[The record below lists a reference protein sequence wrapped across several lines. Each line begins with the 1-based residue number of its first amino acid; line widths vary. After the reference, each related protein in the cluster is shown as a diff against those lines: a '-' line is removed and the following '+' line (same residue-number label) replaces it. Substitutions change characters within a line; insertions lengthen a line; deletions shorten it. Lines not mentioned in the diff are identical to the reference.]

1 MELPAEKPRMM
12 PGVMSP
18 DNVLEAV
25 TAGVDIFDSTY
36 PSHLTLDQPNLWS
49 AAVFMVFY
57 VK

>member
-25 TAGVDIFDSTY
+25 MAGVDIFDSSY
-36 PSHLTLDQPNLWS
+36 PFHLGSGITPKSIFLILTIE
-49 AAVFMVFY
+49 M
-57 VK
+57 